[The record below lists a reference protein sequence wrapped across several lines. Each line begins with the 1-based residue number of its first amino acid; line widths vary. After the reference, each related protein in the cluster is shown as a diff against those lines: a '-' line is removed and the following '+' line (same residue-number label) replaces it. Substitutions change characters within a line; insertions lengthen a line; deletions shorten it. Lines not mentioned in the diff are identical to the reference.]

1 MRTLCYCVLVLV
13 LLTVATSAGLAQG
26 AEETYG
32 CEANPTGNPI
42 GGGEGYSDIF
52 TKGDFTVSTKEE
64 LLEALKQAQPGQV
77 VFVPD
82 GMEIDLTGMRNISIP
97 EGVTLAGTRGLKG
110 SQGARL
116 FTTSRTTFM
125 LMQTGGD
132 DVRVTG
138 LRFEGAYGGTDQTAF
153 NNNFL
158 YTREYGLEVDNC
170 EIYNFNYRG
179 VSAGPGAFNVR
190 IHHNYIHHIQR
201 SGLGYGV
208 RVDRCAVSIIAN
220 KFDYC
225 RHHIASGGTPGS
237 SYEAAWNLILPHA
250 TSTHFDMHGGR
261 DRGDSTDIAGD
272 WLHIHHNT
280 FQSPLRHVGI
290 RGVPSD
296 HADIHHNWFFNPPE
310 KAVYSVGN
318 MKVYRNVYGPERAL
332 QVRDCQ
338 ETLAAGMAL
347 YKAGDYAKARAYFG
361 QALILAETD
370 AERSSAQLQIAHCY
384 FKQGLLAVARTQFET
399 INNTREAPPEDRAAA
414 RKCIREIDAAAPAKS
429 TRQWALV
436 FSDDFEREK
445 LGDDWKVIGGQW
457 RIKAGKL
464 VCGMGYSE
472 IVINKKFPGCQRI
485 EFEAMTPAATKRP
498 CDFSPVIHSGGT
510 GCKRADGGYLF
521 QFGASGNTLNRIV
534 RNGEQLEDRSA
545 QRFIVA
551 GKVHKIMAELDGDAL
566 RLVVDGSTIV
576 EARDPAPIMSAD
588 QQIVGLYMYADTM
601 VDNVRIYTS
610 KPR

>member
-1 MRTLCYCVLVLV
+1 MRTICYCVLMLALV
-13 LLTVATSAGLAQG
+13 TATTSVALAQG

-42 GGGEGYSDIF
+42 GGGEGYNDIF
-52 TKGDFTVSTKEE
+52 TTGDFTASTKEE

-82 GMEIDLTGMRNISIP
+82 GVEMDLTGMQDIAIP

-110 SQGARL
+110 SEGARL
-116 FTTSRTTFM
+116 FTTSRTTFV
-125 LMQTGGD
+125 LMKTGGD
-132 DVRVTG
+132 NVRVTG
-138 LRFEGAYGGTDQTAF
+138 LRFEGAFGGTDQTAF
-153 NNNFL
+153 YNNFFTTTH
-158 YTREYGLEVDNC
+158 YQTEVDNC

-179 VSAGPGAFNVR
+179 VSVGPGAFNVR
-190 IHHNYIHHIQR
+190 IHHNYIHHVQR

-208 RVDRCAVSIIAN
+208 RVDSCAVAIIAN

-225 RHHIASGGTPGS
+225 RHHVASGGTPGS
-237 SYEAAWNLILPHA
+237 SYEAAWNLIMPHA
-250 TSTHFDMHGGR
+250 ISSHFDMHGGR

-272 WLHIHHNT
+272 WMHIHHNT
-280 FQSPLRHVGI
+280 FQSPHIHVGI

-318 MKVYRNVYGPERAL
+318 TKVYSNVYGSERAL

-338 ETLAAGMAL
+338 EALAAGMTL
-347 YKAGDYAKARAYFG
+347 YKAGDYAKARAYFV
-361 QALILAETD
+361 QALALAETD
-370 AERSSAQLQIAHCY
+370 AERSTAQLHIAHCY
-384 FKQGLLAVARTQFET
+384 FEQGLSGVARTQFET

-414 RKCIREIDAAAPAKS
+414 RKRIRQIDEAAPAKS
-429 TRQWALV
+429 TRQWTLV
-436 FSDDFEREK
+436 FSDDFERGE
-445 LGDDWKVIGGQW
+445 LGDDWKVVGGQW

-464 VCGMGYSE
+464 VCAPGYAE
-472 IVINKKFPGCQRI
+472 IVINKSFPGCQRI
-485 EFEAMTPAATKRP
+485 EFEAMTPADNKRP
-498 CDFSPVIHSGGT
+498 CDFSPVIHTAGKGS
-510 GCKRADGGYLF
+510 KQPDGGYLF

-534 RNGEQLEDRSA
+534 RNNEQLEDRSA

-551 GKVHKIMAELDGDAL
+551 GKVHKVVAELDGDAL

-576 EARDPAPIMSAD
+576 EGRDPAPILSPD
-588 QQIVGLYMYADTM
+588 QQMAGLYMYADTM

-610 KPR
+610 RPD